1 MECTFLNVNVVVEE
15 YQNLIASLAGPSFKI
30 RIFLGLG
37 VGQELFDLQTQ
48 ISWWFLTHAANDH
61 ILPLQ
66 IIKESIA
73 TSQIIEATLTEIC
86 PLVKV

>member
-37 VGQELFDLQTQ
+37 LGQELFDLRIQ

-66 IIKESIA
+66 ILKESTA
-73 TSQIIEATLTEIC
+73 T
-86 PLVKV
+86 